1 MPAPTL
7 ITDTEVQGL
16 LKRGY
21 DEFRTDLFPMSTP
34 LLAAMRK
41 GGKSGPR
48 HVKWGGEDW
57 FGDAIMTR
65 PLGMTA
71 SSAGYL
77 PYDVPR
83 TEKQFRLS
91 VNRLYVT
98 RQLDGLAITGT
109 QDRRTAFASIV
120 RKALDEIKAASKLGM
135 QEILNGDGSGIKAL
149 VGAVT
154 DTTHFTAI
162 SPYGISGG
170 GEGGLLLDVGL
181 TVAVHNGTS
190 STIRGRTKI
199 TTCTNSGDTAT
210 LVVDTA
216 VTGVTAGDA
225 MYACTANDSARN
237 SYPNGLVNITNRG
250 GNYNNFETLSAATDA
265 RWDAGARLVAGTDTP
280 DATQPTQSDISRLI
294 MKVASRSG
302 NDARETPD
310 EFLLITTPGIHLK
323 LAESYYGQVRYGPN
337 DYKELKGGYLAL
349 RICGVAAIQDPWLPA
364 GTVYLIHLPSALWVD
379 AKDWT
384 TVLFNDS
391 NAWRP
396 ISGRDAYETSWGS
409 YLNIGADQRNAHGS
423 ITGYI
428 DTERFSH
435 VM

>member
-7 ITDTEVQGL
+7 ISDTEVAGL

-21 DEFRTDLFPMSTP
+21 DEFRTDLFPIATP
-34 LLAAMRK
+34 VLSMMRK
-41 GGKSGPR
+41 GGRSGPR
-48 HVKWGGEDW
+48 HVKWGGEGW
-57 FGDAIMTR
+57 YGDAILTR

-71 SSAGYL
+71 SDAGYL

-83 TEKQFRLS
+83 TEKQFNFG
-91 VNRLYVT
+91 VKRLYIT

-109 QDRRTAFASIV
+109 QDRKTAFASIV
-120 RKALDEIKAASKLGM
+120 RRALDEIKAASKLGM
-135 QEILNGDGSGIKAL
+135 QEVLNGDGTAIKAL
-149 VGAVT
+149 VGTVT

-162 SPYGISGG
+162 SPYGLSGG
-170 GEGGLLLDVGL
+170 GEGGLLLDVGV

-190 STIRGRTKI
+190 STIRGRTKL
-199 TTCTNSGDTAT
+199 TTCTNSGDIAT

-225 MYACTANDSARN
+225 IYACTASDSSRN
-237 SYPNGLVNITNRG
+237 SFPNGFMNITNRG
-250 GNYNNFETLSAATDA
+250 GSYNSFAGLSAGTDP
-265 RWDAGARLVAGTDTP
+265 RWDAVRMVAGTDTP
-280 DATQPTQSDISRLI
+280 DATQPTQSDIMRLI
-294 MKVASRSG
+294 MKVAAKSG
-302 NDARETPD
+302 NDARENPS
-310 EFLLITTPGIHLK
+310 EFLLVTTPGLHLK
-323 LAESYYGQVRYGPN
+323 LAESFYGQVRYGPD
-337 DYKELKGGYLAL
+337 DYEELKSGYKAL
-349 RICGVAAIQDPWLPA
+349 RICGVAAVQDPWIPA

-396 ISGRDAYETSWGS
+396 ISGRDAYETSWGT
-409 YLNIGADQRNAHGS
+409 YLNVGADQRNAHGS
-423 ITGYI
+423 ITGYT